1 MATKIEKDKYTKDE
15 IKRASSLNYNVDLL
29 EVLLED
35 GKEYSLDEVKALV
48 DKFNDRKVEI

>member
-1 MATKIEKDKYTKDE
+1 MAAKIGKDKYTKDE

-35 GKEYSLDEVKALV
+35 GKEYSLDDVKALV
-48 DKFNDRKVEI
+48 DKFNDRKVVI

>member
-1 MATKIEKDKYTKDE
+1 MAAKIEKDKYTKDE

-29 EVLLED
+29 EVLLEG

>member
-48 DKFNDRKVEI
+48 DKFNDRKVGI

>member
-1 MATKIEKDKYTKDE
+1 MATKIEKDKHTKDE

>member
-35 GKEYSLDEVKALV
+35 GKEYSLDEVKVLV

>member
-1 MATKIEKDKYTKDE
+1 MATKIEKDKYTKVE

>member
-1 MATKIEKDKYTKDE
+1 MATKIENDKYTKDE

-29 EVLLED
+29 EVLLEG

>member
-1 MATKIEKDKYTKDE
+1 MATKIVNDKYTKDE